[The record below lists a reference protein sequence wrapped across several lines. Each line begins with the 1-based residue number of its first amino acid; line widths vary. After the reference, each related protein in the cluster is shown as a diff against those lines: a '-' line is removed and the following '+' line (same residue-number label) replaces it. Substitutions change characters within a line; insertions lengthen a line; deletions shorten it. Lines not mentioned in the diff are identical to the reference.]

1 MWTIAK
7 VRNGFHDLPNDRFH
21 TFAVKYDGEV
31 VGELKFDRGRWKSAG
46 GPAWQGTLYK
56 TSLHNPIGAG
66 PGCVG
71 ISYHNKDKRKVLEW
85 FKTGEC
91 A

>member
-7 VRNGFHDLPNDRFH
+7 VLDGFADLPNERFH

-31 VGELKFDRGRWKSAG
+31 VGKLKFDRGRWKSAG
-46 GPAWQGTLYK
+46 GPAWQGTLFK
-56 TSLHNPIGAG
+56 TTLHGQDYG
-66 PGCVG
+66 SVCTG
-71 ISYHNKDKRKVLEW
+71 ISYYSKDKRKVLAW
-85 FKTGEC
+85 FKTGIC